1 MRVADVMETRVDVA
15 DACTHAEDAL
25 AYMRQHR
32 LSSLAVTSGD
42 RIVGI
47 VGRNRLDNTDG
58 AAGRQGRTLAEYL
71 SADPI
76 AIPADYPL
84 GKAAEALEGNASG
97 CVPVLDNGRLV
108 GVLTLSGLLHRL
120 AAHGTRTCAS

>member
-120 AAHGTRTCAS
+120 AGHGTRTCAS